1 MDTKEKKA
9 QETIVRLQK
18 QMLKNYMKIMKSKNI
33 INLLLSK

>member
-18 QMLKNYMKIMKSKNI
+18 QMLKKYMKAMKSKNI